1 MRGKRIK
8 MKSDKSSDS
17 YISNSELSSPN
28 QFRLN
33 GKVAMVTGGAGLLGY
48 YFCNGLA
55 ESGASVAVVDIQEDR
70 AREIARE
77 LETKFKVK
85 SLGYCC
91 DVSNPNSVRKTVAE
105 IVKDFGR
112 IDILHNN
119 AASKSDDLEAYFSKF
134 EDYDLKEWQK
144 IMAINIDG
152 MFLIAQAV
160 GVQMISQQ
168 SGGSII
174 QTSSI
179 YGVSAPDQRIYE
191 GSNYLGR
198 SINTPAVYSVSK
210 AAVIGLT
217 KYLATYWAQQGI
229 RVNTLTPG
237 GVDTGQNEEFKRR
250 YSARVPMGR
259 MANASEMVGALL
271 YLASD
276 ASSYVTGQ
284 NIIVDGGLN
293 AW

>member
-1 MRGKRIK
+1 MQPNE
-8 MKSDKSSDS
+8 SSDRFDQNLES
-17 YISNSELSSPN
+17 LGHNHFSLS
-28 QFRLN
+28 
-33 GKVAMVTGGAGLLGY
+33 GKIAIVTGGAGMLGR
-48 YFCNGLA
+48 YFCDGLA
-55 ESGASVAVVDIQEDR
+55 EFGANVAIVDIQGDR
-70 AREIARE
+70 AEEYARE
-77 LETKFKVK
+77 LSTKFRIK
-85 SLGYCC
+85 SRGYPC
-91 DVSNPNSVRKTVAE
+91 DVSNPASVRKTIAD

-119 AASKSDDLEAYFSKF
+119 AASKSDDLNAYFARF
-134 EDYDLKEWQK
+134 EDYDLEEWRK
-144 IMAINIDG
+144 IMSINIDG

-160 GVQMISQQ
+160 GNQMIAQG

-179 YGVSAPDQRIYE
+179 YGISAPDQRIYE

-198 SINTPAVYSVSK
+198 GINTPAVYSVSK

-217 KYLATYWAQQGI
+217 KYLATYWAEQGI
-229 RVNTLTPG
+229 RVNSLTPG
-237 GVDTGQNEEFKRR
+237 GVDSGQNQEFKRR

-259 MANASEMVGALL
+259 MANATEIVGALL